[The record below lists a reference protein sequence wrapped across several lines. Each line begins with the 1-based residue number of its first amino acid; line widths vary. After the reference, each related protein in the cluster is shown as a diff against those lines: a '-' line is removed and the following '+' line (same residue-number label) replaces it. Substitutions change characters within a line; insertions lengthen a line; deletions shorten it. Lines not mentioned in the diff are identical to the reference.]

1 VAVVSERDR
10 AIDFDDELVAGMKAA
25 SAEEQWRAINDAK
38 DRGEVPEGHYHRLD
52 VYRTMSARAAPP

>member
-1 VAVVSERDR
+1 
-10 AIDFDDELVAGMKAA
+10 MKAA